1 MMQVK
6 SKRCILRQKQAITT
20 SIGKLNSTQLHRRR
34 GGARKYKG
42 AIEINFQENKDKRVD
57 LPLLR
62 SVYKTQLGEHAQ
74 LYTTGCFKC
83 TLFNFATRLTFEFR
97 RTAFS
102 AEWRP
107 QIICESISYYLRC
120 RFLLVAAPRQISDPM
135 PKHFLGPTIRTM
147 PCSIQQRVNRI
158 HLCLFDVSSHC
169 IRCIVS
175 DIRIVFLKPIKSLM
189 TRNMSVYFVSFVLN
203 DCTILFLKQDS
214 YKKYGVSLKHSK
226 LWDNTVVVFFKVCM
240 KSWNVKCCSFFCF
253 FYFVPVLSCS

>member
-6 SKRCILRQKQAITT
+6 SKRCILRQKQAIMT

-107 QIICESISYYLRC
+107 QIICESIPYYLRC

-175 DIRIVFLKPIKSLM
+175 DIRIVFLKPIKSFYDTKHVGLFCIVCAQWLYYIVSQ
-189 TRNMSVYFVSFVLN
+189 TRQL
-203 DCTILFLKQDS
+203 Q
-214 YKKYGVSLKHSK
+214 KYGVSLKHSK
-226 LWDNTVVVFFKVCM
+226 LWDNTVVFFL
-240 KSWNVKCCSFFCF
+240 KSAWN
-253 FYFVPVLSCS
+253 PEM

>member
-1 MMQVK
+1 MQVK
-6 SKRCILRQKQAITT
+6 SKRCILRQKQAIMT

-102 AEWRP
+102 AEWRA
-107 QIICESISYYLRC
+107 QIICESIPYYLRC

-147 PCSIQQRVNRI
+147 PCSIPQRVNRI

-175 DIRIVFLKPIKSLM
+175 DIRIVFLKPIKSF
-189 TRNMSVYFVSFVLN
+189 NDMSVYFVSFVLN

-214 YKKYGVSLKHSK
+214 YKKYG
-226 LWDNTVVVFFKVCM
+226 D
-240 KSWNVKCCSFFCF
+240 
-253 FYFVPVLSCS
+253 